1 MYLTKLEL
9 SLSEPGYRAA
19 LRDGQ
24 KMHQLVTGLFR
35 SVRKDADILYSS
47 RMNGPSVELY
57 MYSAIPVNRESILPG
72 MRIAAQ
78 RDVTPWLD
86 GLDAG
91 MSFAFRLMTAPSK
104 KIACEGA
111 KNSRRRALRD
121 PEERME
127 WLRRKGEQSGFRL
140 LSVQEN
146 PGSKII
152 ARHPVGMGGDLSIDP
167 YCYTGRLM
175 VTDAELFRR
184 AVSEGVGPGRAYGLG
199 MLILAE

>member
-1 MYLTKLEL
+1 MYLTKFEL

-35 SVRKDADILYSS
+35 TVRKDADILYSS
-47 RMNGPSVELY
+47 RMNGPFVELY
-57 MYSAIPVNRESILPG
+57 MYSAIPVDQESILPG
-72 MRIAAQ
+72 MRLAAQ

-86 GLDAG
+86 GLEAG
-91 MSFAFRLMTAPSK
+91 MSFAFWLMTAPYK

-111 KNSRRRALRD
+111 KNSRRRAIRD

-127 WLRRKGEQSGFRL
+127 WLRRKAENSGFRL

-146 PGSKII
+146 PGAKIT
-152 ARHPVGMGGDLSIDP
+152 ARHPAGMGGELLIDP
-167 YCYTGRLM
+167 YCYTGRLL

-184 AVSEGVGPGRAYGLG
+184 AVREGIGPGKAYGLG
-199 MLILAE
+199 MLILAG